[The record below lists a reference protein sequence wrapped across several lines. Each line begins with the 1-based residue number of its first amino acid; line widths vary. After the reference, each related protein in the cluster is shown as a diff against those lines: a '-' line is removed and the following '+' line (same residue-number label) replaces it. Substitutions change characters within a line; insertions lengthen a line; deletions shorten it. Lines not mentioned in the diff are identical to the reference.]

1 MGADVSKIVAQ
12 DSKKLQMKVYYILTG
27 NVNAQNRGLGI
38 VVPLPRFFLFFGSK
52 WTIFCSNFFRIQAK
66 GGGIAQ

>member
-27 NVNAQNRGLGI
+27 NVNAQNRGLG
-38 VVPLPRFFLFFGSK
+38 
-52 WTIFCSNFFRIQAK
+52 
-66 GGGIAQ
+66 